1 MVRILLN
8 DGLDQDVIDLLKK
21 DYDVVDKHYDHNEL
35 KSEIKNYDVLVV
47 RSKTTVDKSIIDASL
62 ESSKLKLIIRAGV
75 GLDNI
80 DLEYANKN
88 NIIVK
93 NTPKASTQV
102 VAELTIS
109 FMLALS
115 RNITLANESMKKM
128 EWTKNSLK
136 GSELYLKTLGIIGFG
151 RIGRKVAK
159 LATVFNMNVI
169 YYDLFTIESEFDQVT
184 LHELFNR
191 SDYISLHAPAQ
202 EEPFIN
208 YETLE

>member
-1 MVRILLN
+1 MVKILLN

-21 DYDVVDKHYDHNEL
+21 DYDVVDKHYDYNEL

-47 RSKTTVDKSIIDASL
+47 RSKTTVDKNIIDASL

-102 VAELTIS
+102 VA
-109 FMLALS
+109 
-115 RNITLANESMKKM
+115 
-128 EWTKNSLK
+128 
-136 GSELYLKTLGIIGFG
+136 
-151 RIGRKVAK
+151 
-159 LATVFNMNVI
+159 
-169 YYDLFTIESEFDQVT
+169 
-184 LHELFNR
+184 
-191 SDYISLHAPAQ
+191 
-202 EEPFIN
+202 
-208 YETLE
+208 